1 MDARNA
7 AGILLGA
14 MFFFPILYLIV
25 RSAVK
30 DGILNALTKYEEVN
44 NQKNKV
50 E

>member
-14 MFFFPILYLIV
+14 MFFFPILYFIV
-25 RSAVK
+25 HNAVE
-30 DGILNALTKYEEVN
+30 DGILSALTKYEEAN
-44 NQKNKV
+44 NTGTKV